1 MNEIYIY
8 IYVCVC
14 VCVSVCVSQNATKY
28 KKTTLRE
35 INICRLLISWMS
47 HEIYGSK
54 DINLTRN
61 RTKQL

>member
-1 MNEIYIY
+1 MC
-8 IYVCVC
+8 VCVC
-14 VCVSVCVSQNATKY
+14 VCGCVTKY